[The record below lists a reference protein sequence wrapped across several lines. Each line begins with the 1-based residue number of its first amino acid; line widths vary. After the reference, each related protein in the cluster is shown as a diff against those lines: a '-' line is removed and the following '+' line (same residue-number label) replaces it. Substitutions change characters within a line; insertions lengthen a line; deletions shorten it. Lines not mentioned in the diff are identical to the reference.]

1 MAHRKFFTILALAA
15 LCAFAALPA
24 AAAAAYDY
32 SYVRVV
38 RLSLVEGDVQV
49 ARPDQQGWETAVVNL
64 PIQQGYTVATNNG
77 RAEIE
82 FESGATARLAE
93 NSMLEFTELAQAD
106 GNRITR
112 LTLTQ
117 GTATFYANLASQDS
131 FVVST
136 TDLKASI
143 LSNARFRMDVTAST
157 AAVSVLKGEVQVDS
171 RAGTNR
177 VTKGHRLTFN
187 ANDTE
192 QVHIGR
198 ALDSDE
204 WDRWVADR
212 DEVIHTATY
221 ATQNYVSSSYYSSG
235 YSSGLSDLYSYGGWY
250 PVSGYGQCW
259 RPSGVAYNWS
269 PYSFGR
275 WTFLPAFGWSWVSFE
290 PWGWMPY
297 HFGSWFFAPGLGW
310 VWRPGQFTRWQPALV
325 TWVRVGNQVGWV
337 PQSPRDRP
345 GRAPANL
352 EQGLLFASRDGVVHT
367 RMLQS
372 SPTDPNE
379 KPQVLSQPPAGLSMA
394 PVTSGIRGGPAR
406 HGGPPPGRVVGTDS
420 RPGIVPAIVFDPRE
434 RKFVNNPNEP
444 PRRDPHADDARR
456 QTESAPAAPPFAQR
470 PPAAQ
475 SAPGP
480 PSAQTPQ
487 VPRMGVGM
495 RPLDPA
501 PPVRVQQGPVRQF
514 TPPPQPP
521 RANPAPPPT
530 RVEQPARLRAGP
542 ASPPPPPA
550 RVEAPRSSPPSRPP
564 ASHPPARGRQRP

>member
-1 MAHRKFFTILALAA
+1 MTPKKILTILALAA
-15 LCAFAALPA
+15 LCAFAALPS

-64 PIQQGYTVATNNG
+64 PIQQSYTVATNNG
-77 RAEIE
+77 RAEVE

-143 LSNARFRMDVTAST
+143 LSNARFRMDVTGSI

-177 VTKGHRLTFN
+177 VSKGHRLTFD
-187 ANDTE
+187 ANGAE
-192 QVHIGR
+192 QVRIGR
-198 ALDSDE
+198 ALDPDE

-221 ATQNYVSSSYYSSG
+221 ASQNYVNSSYYSSG

-259 RPSGVAYNWS
+259 RPYGVAYNWS
-269 PYSFGR
+269 PYSWGR
-275 WTFLPAFGWSWVSFE
+275 WVFLPAFGWSWVSFE
-290 PWGWMPY
+290 PWGWAPY

-345 GRAPANL
+345 GHAPANL

-367 RMLQS
+367 KMLQG
-372 SPTDPNE
+372 SPADPND

-394 PVTSGIRGGPAR
+394 PPRVTTSGF
-406 HGGPPPGRVVGTDS
+406 HGAPTGRVVGTDS
-420 RPGIVPAIVFDPRE
+420 RPGMVPAIVFDPHE

-444 PRRDPHADDARR
+444 RGRDPHADDARH
-456 QTESAPAAPPFAQR
+456 QIESAPVAPPFAAH

-475 SAPGP
+475 SAPAP
-480 PSAQTPQ
+480 ASAQTPQ
-487 VPRMGVGM
+487 VPRMGM
-495 RPLDPA
+495 RPSDPA
-501 PPVRVQQGPVRQF
+501 PPARVQQGPVRQF
-514 TPPPQPP
+514 TPPPRVTPPQPP
-521 RANPAPPPT
+521 RANPAPPM
-530 RVEQPARLRAGP
+530 RVEQPRP

-550 RVEAPRSSPPSRPP
+550 RVEAPRSSPPSPPP
-564 ASHPPARGRQRP
+564 ASHPPSGERQRP

>member
-1 MAHRKFFTILALAA
+1 MAHRRFFTILALAA
-15 LCAFAALPA
+15 LCAFAALPS

-64 PIQQGYTVATNNG
+64 PIQQGYTIATNNG

-112 LTLTQ
+112 LTLMQ
-117 GTATFYANLASQDS
+117 GTATFYANLASEDS
-131 FVVST
+131 FVVSS

-157 AAVSVLKGEVQVDS
+157 AAVSVLKGTVQVDS

-177 VTKGHRLTFN
+177 VSKGHLLTFD
-187 ANDTE
+187 ANDAE

-198 ALDSDE
+198 APDSDD

-221 ATQNYVSSSYYSSG
+221 ATLNYVSSPS

-259 RPSGVAYNWS
+259 RPYGVAYNWS
-269 PYSFGR
+269 PYSWGR
-275 WTFLPAFGWSWVSFE
+275 WVFLPAFGWSWVSSE
-290 PWGWMPY
+290 PWGWAPY
-297 HFGSWFFAPGLGW
+297 HFGSWFFSPGLGW
-310 VWRPGQFTRWQPALV
+310 VWRPGGRWQPAPV

-345 GRAPANL
+345 GHPPANL
-352 EQGLLFASRDGVVHT
+352 EHGLLFASRDGVVHT
-367 RMLQS
+367 RMLQG

-379 KPQVLSQPPAGLSMA
+379 KPQVLAQPPAGLSMA
-394 PVTSGIRGGPAR
+394 PPRVITNGF
-406 HGGPPPGRVVGTDS
+406 HGGAPTGRVVGTDS
-420 RPGIVPAIVFDPRE
+420 RPGVAPAIVFDPRE

-444 PRRDPHADDARR
+444 PSRDPHADDARR
-456 QTESAPAAPPFAQR
+456 QIESAPAAPPFAAH

-475 SAPGP
+475 SAPVP
-480 PSAQTPQ
+480 PTAQAPQ

-495 RPLDPA
+495 RPADPA
-501 PPVRVQQGPVRQF
+501 PPARVQQPPVRQF
-514 TPPPQPP
+514 TPPSHVTPPQQQP
-521 RANPAPPPT
+521 RANPAPPM
-530 RVEQPARLRAGP
+530 RVEQPRP

-550 RVEAPRSSPPSRPP
+550 RVEAPRSSPPPPPPPP
-564 ASHPPARGRQRP
+564 ASHPPPSGGHERP

>member
-1 MAHRKFFTILALAA
+1 MTPKKILTIFALAA

-24 AAAAAYDY
+24 AAADPYDY

-117 GTATFYANLASQDS
+117 GTATFYANLASEDS

-143 LSNARFRMDVTAST
+143 LSNARFRMDVMGSI

-177 VTKGHRLTFN
+177 VSKGHRLTFD
-187 ANDTE
+187 ANDAE

-198 ALDSDE
+198 ALDPDE

-221 ATQNYVSSSYYSSG
+221 AKQNYVSSSYYSSG

-259 RPSGVAYNWS
+259 RPNGVAYNWS
-269 PYSFGR
+269 PYSWGR

-290 PWGWMPY
+290 PWGWAPY

-352 EQGLLFASRDGVVHT
+352 EQGLLFASRDGIVHT
-367 RMLQS
+367 KMLQS
-372 SPTDPNE
+372 SPADPND
-379 KPQVLSQPPAGLSMA
+379 KPQVLAQPPAGLSMA
-394 PVTSGIRGGPAR
+394 PPRVMTNGF
-406 HGGPPPGRVVGTDS
+406 HGGAPTGRAVGTDS
-420 RPGIVPAIVFDPRE
+420 HPGVVPAIVFDPRE

-444 PRRDPHADDARR
+444 RGRDPHADDARR
-456 QTESAPAAPPFAQR
+456 QTESAPAAPPFAQH

-475 SAPGP
+475 SATVP
-480 PSAQTPQ
+480 PAAQTPQ

-495 RPLDPA
+495 RPPDPA
-501 PPVRVQQGPVRQF
+501 SPVRVQQGLVRQF
-514 TPPPQPP
+514 TPPPRVTLPPPAP
-521 RANPAPPPT
+521 RANPAPPM
-530 RVEQPARLRAGP
+530 RVEQPRP

-550 RVEAPRSSPPSRPP
+550 RVEAPRSSPPSPPP
-564 ASHPPARGRQRP
+564 ASHPPAGGGHQRP